1 MSQYLDTETY
11 TAMTYTFTSCQ
22 HSHYTINLYS
32 VSRIIFLLQT
42 TDCPVNF
49 ECWFGSCVE
58 RFELPVADGSL
69 QSLMDE
75 ENVKKQDVVSMII
88 IIDLAVGLLAIILV
102 TVFVRRV
109 GMCRV
114 YLVGYSVLYFIIQY
128 NTIYN
133 TIILYNTVE

>member
-1 MSQYLDTETY
+1 
-11 TAMTYTFTSCQ
+11 
-22 HSHYTINLYS
+22 
-32 VSRIIFLLQT
+32 
-42 TDCPVNF
+42 
-49 ECWFGSCVE
+49 
-58 RFELPVADGSL
+58 
-69 QSLMDE
+69 MDE
-75 ENVKKQDVVSMII
+75 ENVKKEDVASMII
-88 IIDLAVGLLAIILV
+88 TIDLAVGLLAIILV